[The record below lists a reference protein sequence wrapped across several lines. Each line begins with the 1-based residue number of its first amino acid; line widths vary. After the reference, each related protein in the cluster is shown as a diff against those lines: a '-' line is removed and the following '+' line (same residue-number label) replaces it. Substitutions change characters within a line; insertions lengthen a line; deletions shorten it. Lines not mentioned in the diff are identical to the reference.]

1 MNKSE
6 SKAKAVAQTAMEFRS
21 SDGPP
26 SEAEIF
32 VKTSA
37 GKTITLEFDASST
50 IDNVKAKIQDKE
62 GIARHALNTQQWQT
76 QYLSQEA
83 SSLSLKLCSPTLKR
97 WTRSSI
103 HA

>member
-21 SDGPP
+21 SDGPA

-37 GKTITLEFDASST
+37 GKTITLEFDAGST
-50 IDNVKAKIQDKE
+50 IDNVRAKIGGDWVPQ
-62 GIARHALNTQQWQT
+62 
-76 QYLSQEA
+76 
-83 SSLSLKLCSPTLKR
+83 SSSVERCHT
-97 WTRSSI
+97 
-103 HA
+103 

>member
-21 SDGPP
+21 SDGPA

-50 IDNVKAKIQDKE
+50 IDNAKAKIQDKE
-62 GIARHALNTQQWQT
+62 VIAQHALNTQQWQC
-76 QYLSQEA
+76 LQE
-83 SSLSLKLCSPTLKR
+83 
-97 WTRSSI
+97 
-103 HA
+103 